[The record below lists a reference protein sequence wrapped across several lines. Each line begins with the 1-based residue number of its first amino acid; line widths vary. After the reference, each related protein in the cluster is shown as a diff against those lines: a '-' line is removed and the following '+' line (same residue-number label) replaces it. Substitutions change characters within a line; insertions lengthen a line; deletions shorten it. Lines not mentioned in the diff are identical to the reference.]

1 MVHRIVTER
10 KIYINITTEIKL
22 SKTKEL
28 PIKSDSQS
36 FTVLS
41 PMLSNGWNPFS
52 FGIERWVEPYCTI
65 NSSKVELNFRLSLDL
80 ISNRKHVVTIDIGYF
95 LTFPSLWHVCSGVIN
110 IKLLIYNGWFP
121 GKWWKTT
128 IFSWVRCGNSLVTW
142 FWLKN
147 YCHAQPSSF
156 P

>member
-1 MVHRIVTER
+1 MPSVWEELEINSINNFNILSLLLDYYPRLVVHRIVTER
-10 KIYINITTEIKL
+10 KIYINITTKIKL

-65 NSSKVELNFRLSLDL
+65 NSSKVELNFRLFLDL
-80 ISNRKHVVTIDIGYF
+80 ISNRRHVVTIDIGYF
-95 LTFPSLWHVCSGVIN
+95 LTFPSLWHVC
-110 IKLLIYNGWFP
+110 
-121 GKWWKTT
+121 
-128 IFSWVRCGNSLVTW
+128 
-142 FWLKN
+142 
-147 YCHAQPSSF
+147 
-156 P
+156 

>member
-1 MVHRIVTER
+1 MPSVWEGLEINSINNFNILILLLDYYPRLVVHRIVTER
-10 KIYINITTEIKL
+10 KIYINITTKIKL

-65 NSSKVELNFRLSLDL
+65 NSSKVELNFRLFLDL
-80 ISNRKHVVTIDIGYF
+80 ISNRRHVVTIDIGYF
-95 LTFPSLWHVCSGVIN
+95 LTFPSLWHVC
-110 IKLLIYNGWFP
+110 
-121 GKWWKTT
+121 
-128 IFSWVRCGNSLVTW
+128 
-142 FWLKN
+142 
-147 YCHAQPSSF
+147 
-156 P
+156 